1 MKFSN
6 PFRQNKENPG
16 VRRKV
21 KTTNKAKKLAFIAMY
36 AALYAALVVVLG
48 AISYGPINLRIADA
62 MLSVVPLVGIAGVLG
77 HTLGVFVANIFSTVG
92 VVDLLNTIPS
102 FAMSF
107 VVYYVYKRT
116 RNDLSVLVTSIAYSL
131 VLGTTVGWMLSAV
144 YGLPLL
150 ATIAYVMIGTMIVT
164 TVIGWPMF
172 KILKKAGVF
181 RSFQDHPSIYP
192 HPNQE
197 VNKE

>member
-1 MKFSN
+1 M
-6 PFRQNKENPG
+6 R
-16 VRRKV
+16 
-21 KTTNKAKKLAFIAMY
+21 TTNQAKKIAFVAMY

-48 AISYGPINLRIADA
+48 AISYGPVNLRIADA
-62 MLSVVPLVGIAGVLG
+62 MLAVVPLIGFAGVLG

-92 VVDLLNTIPS
+92 VIDLLNTIPS
-102 FAMSF
+102 FVMSF

-116 RNDLSVLVTSIAYSL
+116 QNDYSILATCIAYSL

-150 ATIAYVMIGTMIVT
+150 ATIVYVMIGNIIVT
-164 TVIGWPMF
+164 TVIGWPIF

-181 RSFQDHPSIYP
+181 RWFQDQRTYVN
-192 HPNQE
+192 PNQVE
-197 VNKE
+197 NQK

>member
-1 MKFSN
+1 M
-6 PFRQNKENPG
+6 
-16 VRRKV
+16 
-21 KTTNKAKKLAFIAMY
+21 KTTNQAKKIAFIAMY

-48 AISYGPINLRIADA
+48 AISYGPVNLRIADA
-62 MLSVVPLVGIAGVLG
+62 MLAVVPLVGFAGVLG

-92 VVDLLNTIPS
+92 IIDLLNTIPS
-102 FAMSF
+102 FVMSF

-116 RNDLSVLVTSIAYSL
+116 QNDYTILATSIAYSL

-150 ATIAYVMIGTMIVT
+150 ATVAYVMIGNIIVT
-164 TVIGWPMF
+164 TVIGWPIF

-181 RSFQDHPSIYP
+181 RWFPEQRTSEQ
-192 HPNQE
+192 PNHGKNQ
-197 VNKE
+197 K